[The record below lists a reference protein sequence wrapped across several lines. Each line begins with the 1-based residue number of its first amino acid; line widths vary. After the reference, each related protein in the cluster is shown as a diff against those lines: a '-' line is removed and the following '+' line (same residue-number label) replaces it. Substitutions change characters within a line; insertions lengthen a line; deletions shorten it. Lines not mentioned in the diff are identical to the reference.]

1 MSTSS
6 VLSGKA
12 TGRKKDNR
20 RRYCPHG
27 VCSLVSYTNT
37 KQLIAS
43 LPVWSILPKQEADA
57 EGVAGLLQETECKQG
72 WELRRQRERNHAEVS
87 YLAALFPHGQ
97 GRAVGSRLSLP
108 SPALQGIADCSNP
121 WSLTLKFLR
130 RGLAEVV
137 CSARSDDAQSSALHQ
152 SEGGAKGGG
161 RKDGRGREER
171 RGGFM

>member
-1 MSTSS
+1 MNTSS

-12 TGRKKDNR
+12 TGRKKNNR

-72 WELRRQRERNHAEVS
+72 WELRRQRERNHAEPMS
-87 YLAALFPHGQ
+87 AGKKAAWQEACVWWAREGSGQ
-97 GRAVGSRLSLP
+97 QAQ
-108 SPALQGIADCSNP
+108 PALSNFAGHCRLLKPLVPDFKVSQARISWGCLFCSLWWCP
-121 WSLTLKFLR
+121 
-130 RGLAEVV
+130 EQ
-137 CSARSDDAQSSALHQ
+137 CSASIWKRS
-152 SEGGAKGGG
+152 KGR
-161 RKDGRGREER
+161 RKKGWKR
-171 RGGFM
+171 